1 MRRRNPCV
9 TDTSSLIQIHRPSLI
24 ALKVHKHRR
33 IKNNTKAIKAR
44 AFVAS

>member
-9 TDTSSLIQIHRPSLI
+9 TNTSSLIQIHRPSLI
-24 ALKVHKHRR
+24 ALKESKHQR
-33 IKNNTKAIKAR
+33 IKNYIKAIKAR